1 MNPFLF
7 RRIRGPIFILCFAFT
22 AILSQWGVLDYWQSW
37 PIYIIVGGILRIV
50 EALLTVGLGFA
61 GWNQQVLPGVP
72 VQQLRRPSFAFGIAE
87 MLIGIVALLVTTGVV
102 DRTVFWHGYA
112 TLWPVL
118 LIALGLLLL
127 VERLFEQR
135 LGRNVVVPGVF
146 PRRRRHGGLVFLV
159 LLLIVLGLVSRH
171 GPMSARYLS
180 EDGWRW
186 GQDWNVN
193 WGGETHT
200 NDVSL
205 EQPLGANAVLTV
217 DNARGDVQI
226 APSTDSLIHVQAHE
240 VAHLRSAETM
250 QAFADVK
257 PVLAINGESATLTVP
272 SRNGVEV
279 NLVLSVPAAVLA
291 TVRTHHGDVTLSGLT
306 RAAQINAE
314 HGDVLLNDMNG
325 TVQLTMDHGD
335 VHARQ
340 LGADFTITGR
350 ADDVTI
356 SGVKGKVRLDGDFI
370 GDTSIENVDGPVEF
384 ASNRTQFTAQK
395 MSGDLSLDSDN
406 LSMQGVSGGLKL
418 KTRSKDIDLT
428 GLSGNAEITD
438 SNSDVHITAAQPLG
452 TVTVNNDTGDISLSI
467 PDGAAFSLRGQTGSD
482 DSIDS
487 QIALLQATSG
497 GTKTIQGQV
506 GAGGPHIELVTR
518 HGDLTLTKTSA
529 DADKPE
535 RPDKPEKSAHLRHLQ
550 TDIDPPSPV
559 VQ

>member
-1 MNPFLF
+1 
-7 RRIRGPIFILCFAFT
+7 
-22 AILSQWGVLDYWQSW
+22 
-37 PIYIIVGGILRIV
+37 
-50 EALLTVGLGFA
+50 
-61 GWNQQVLPGVP
+61 
-72 VQQLRRPSFAFGIAE
+72 
-87 MLIGIVALLVTTGVV
+87 
-102 DRTVFWHGYA
+102 
-112 TLWPVL
+112 
-118 LIALGLLLL
+118 
-127 VERLFEQR
+127 
-135 LGRNVVVPGVF
+135 
-146 PRRRRHGGLVFLV
+146 
-159 LLLIVLGLVSRH
+159 
-171 GPMSARYLS
+171 
-180 EDGWRW
+180 
-186 GQDWNVN
+186 
-193 WGGETHT
+193 
-200 NDVSL
+200 
-205 EQPLGANAVLTV
+205 
-217 DNARGDVQI
+217 
-226 APSTDSLIHVQAHE
+226 
-240 VAHLRSAETM
+240 
-250 QAFADVK
+250 
-257 PVLAINGESATLTVP
+257 
-272 SRNGVEV
+272 
-279 NLVLSVPAAVLA
+279 
-291 TVRTHHGDVTLSGLT
+291 
-306 RAAQINAE
+306 
-314 HGDVLLNDMNG
+314 
-325 TVQLTMDHGD
+325 
-335 VHARQ
+335 
-340 LGADFTITGR
+340 
-350 ADDVTI
+350 
-356 SGVKGKVRLDGDFI
+356 VRLDGDFI
-370 GDTSIENVDGPVEF
+370 ADTSIENVDGPVEF